1 MPNTIRNANPGP
13 NQALYMR
20 KGELLCIAY
29 TQDADNKILTVILQD
44 CHLYFSGREYTR
56 YEEYD
61 ETSEE

>member
-1 MPNTIRNANPGP
+1 MINP
-13 NQALYMR
+13 QQWTA
-20 KGELLCIAY
+20 
-29 TQDADNKILTVILQD
+29 KILPLILQD

>member
-1 MPNTIRNANPGP
+1 MDCKNLP
-13 NQALYMR
+13 L
-20 KGELLCIAY
+20 
-29 TQDADNKILTVILQD
+29 ILQD